1 MSDTPNEQ
9 TPLEQVKEQQ
19 ETQPSPLDQVREQQ
33 ENQQQALKAKEE
45 EAKNHRPPPEVDP
58 AGNRKEHPQ
67 RQLG

>member
-1 MSDTPNEQ
+1 MQNEDQ

-19 ETQPSPLDQVREQQ
+19 EEQQKNSPLDQVRELQSDQQ
-33 ENQQQALKAKEE
+33 KALEAKEE
-45 EAKNHRPPPEVDP
+45 EAQNHRPPPEVDP